1 MTKPGQLERRS
12 EPRLL
17 CSDLVTVE
25 WIDQTGAERKEIANL
40 EDISAHGVCLQTG
53 SEIPAGTEV
62 RITAGNSHLRG
73 GARYCREDE
82 LGWYVGVQMEPGSE
96 WSERSF
102 QPKHLLDPR
111 LLLVDRVLRNLKT

>member
-1 MTKPGQLERRS
+1 MIKPGQIERRS

-25 WIDQTGAERKEIANL
+25 WTDRTGATRKEIANL

-53 SEIPAGTEV
+53 SEIPAGTAV
-62 RITAGNSHLRG
+62 RITAGDSQLCGN
-73 GARYCREDE
+73 ARYCREDE
-82 LGWYVGVQMEPGSE
+82 LGCYVGVQMEPGSE
-96 WSERSF
+96 WSEQSF

-111 LLLVDRVLRNLKT
+111 LLLVDKALRSLKT